1 MLCQA
6 PLTGRDV
13 MKRGLLDMGRPTCEE
28 NMRSDRLYRAQAIIL
43 RRGDFFEADRLL
55 TLYTPH
61 RGKMR
66 AIAKGI
72 RKPTSRKGG
81 HLELFT
87 HSQLLLARG
96 RNLDIITQAQTIEP
110 FLPLREDLL
119 RASYACYVGE
129 LLDQITEENIPNP
142 RLFYLLRDTLAR
154 LGQSRD
160 LALTV
165 RFYELRLLGLTG
177 YEPQLF
183 HCVRCRGLL
192 EPQGSFFFS
201 PMEGGAL
208 CEACGPLPA
217 GGAQQAGGAPL
228 SLAALKVLRFFQTRE
243 YELCQRMHIR
253 PALHSELERVM
264 YRYIAFTLE
273 RDLKS
278 VGFLNILRR
287 QDVAP
292 NSPSQRRGNP

>member
-1 MLCQA
+1 
-6 PLTGRDV
+6 
-13 MKRGLLDMGRPTCEE
+13 
-28 NMRSDRLYRAQAIIL
+28 MRSDRVYRTQAIIL
-43 RRGDFFEADRLL
+43 KRGDFFEADRLL
-55 TLYTPH
+55 TLYTLE

-72 RKPTSRKGG
+72 RRPTSRKGG

-119 RASYACYVGE
+119 RTSYACYVDE
-129 LLDQITEENIPNP
+129 LLDQITEENVPNP

-154 LGQSRD
+154 LGESRD
-160 LALTV
+160 LALTA
-165 RFYELRLLGLTG
+165 RFYEMRLLGLTG

-183 HCVRCRGLL
+183 HCVRCRGLF

-217 GGAQQAGGAPL
+217 RGAQERGAMTL

-243 YELCQRMHIR
+243 YELCERVHIR
-253 PALHSELERVM
+253 PKLHAELERVM
-264 YRYIAFTLE
+264 YRYVTFILE
-273 RDLKS
+273 RNLKS
-278 VGFLNILRR
+278 VGFLNILRH
-287 QDVAP
+287 QGVALT
-292 NSPSQRRGNP
+292 SRSQHRRMDSAPRGVPAMAQRSG